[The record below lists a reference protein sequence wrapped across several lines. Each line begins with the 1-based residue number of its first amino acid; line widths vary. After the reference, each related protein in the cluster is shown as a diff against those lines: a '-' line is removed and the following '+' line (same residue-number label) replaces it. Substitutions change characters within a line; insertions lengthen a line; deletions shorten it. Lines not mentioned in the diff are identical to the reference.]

1 MLGGLCIVFFYWMLI
16 FLKVE
21 YEQLEFRSL
30 SRFSDLLNVPGF
42 DIPCMPDDHIK
53 SAKTF
58 GIDRL
63 Q

>member
-1 MLGGLCIVFFYWMLI
+1 MGFFFWMLI

-63 Q
+63 